1 MLPIDLTGVLLL
13 WIAGVA
19 TWDTGMVTASAVSRS
34 AQATG
39 PAAGGRSG
47 GKVALAVS
55 GIVVFAG
62 PLLWARGQ
70 SCQCLRT

>member
-34 AQATG
+34 AQATA
-39 PAAGGRSG
+39 PAAGAKERGQ
-47 GKVALAVS
+47 VALAVS
-55 GIVVFAG
+55 GVVVFAG
-62 PLLWARGQ
+62 PLL
-70 SCQCLRT
+70 